1 MWSKEQNEVW
11 QDLKVIWNNQPES
24 KKINIQAS
32 NLILELKSKVSQF
45 EKDSIKNDI
54 KFIKSSVS
62 QFEKDS
68 IKKDFNIITKFIKKI
83 IDKFGIKK

>member
-11 QDLKVIWNNQPES
+11 QDLKGIWNNQPES
-24 KKINIQAS
+24 EQINIQAS

-54 KFIKSSVS
+54 KFIKSSTN

-68 IKKDFNIITKFIKKI
+68 IKNDLRIISKFIKKI
-83 IDKFGIKK
+83 IDKFRIKK

>member
-11 QDLKVIWNNQPES
+11 QDLKDIWNNQPES
-24 KKINIQAS
+24 EKINIQAS

-45 EKDSIKNDI
+45 EKDFVKNDI
-54 KFIKSSVS
+54 KFIKSSMS

-68 IKKDFNIITKFIKKI
+68 IKKDLNLISKFIRKI
-83 IDKFGIKK
+83 IDKFRIKK